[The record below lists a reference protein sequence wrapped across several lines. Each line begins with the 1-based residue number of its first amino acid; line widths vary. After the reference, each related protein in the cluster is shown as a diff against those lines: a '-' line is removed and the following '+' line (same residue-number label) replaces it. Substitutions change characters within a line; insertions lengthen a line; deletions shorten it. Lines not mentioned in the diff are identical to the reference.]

1 MHARPYGLQLSGQAC
16 LPTACGTGSALAAA
30 GHMDPPLTETG
41 KPPLDAMRTEA
52 RGCVRCRLSETR
64 TQVVVGDGNPGA
76 VLMLVGEGPGAQEDE
91 AGRPFVGRSGKLLDE
106 ALREAGISRGD
117 LYITNT
123 VRCRPVEIDGGR
135 FRNRPPKADETRA
148 CAVWMTSELE
158 LVDPRVV
165 ACIGGAAAKAL
176 IGRDFKI
183 TRHRGELI
191 PGKDGRQYIATY
203 HPSYLLRLRSAD
215 PAAYEAARA
224 AFASDLKAAYEVAA
238 G

>member
-1 MHARPYGLQLSGQAC
+1 ME
-16 LPTACGTGSALAAA
+16 
-30 GHMDPPLTETG
+30 PPPAETG
-41 KPPLDAMRTEA
+41 KPDLDAMRTEA
-52 RGCVRCRLSETR
+52 RGCIRCRLSETR
-64 TQVVVGDGNPGA
+64 TQVVVGEGNPGA
-76 VLMLVGEGPGAQEDE
+76 ALMLVGEGPGAQEDE
-91 AGRPFVGRSGKLLDE
+91 VGRPFVGRSGKLLEE
-106 ALREAGISRGD
+106 ALAEAGISRAE

-123 VRCRPVEIDGGR
+123 VRCRPVEIDGAR
-135 FRNRPPKADETRA
+135 YRNRPPRADETRA
-148 CAVWMTSELE
+148 CAIWMTSELE

-183 TRHRGELI
+183 TQQRGELL

-203 HPSYLLRLRSAD
+203 HPSYLMRLRSAD

-224 AFASDLKAAYEVAA
+224 AFAEDLKTAHAAAA